1 MLGRELPAVLVSH
14 WPGMYF
20 NGEEV
25 GFQVLQEVK
34 RRLDRYDP
42 DGSKTRWMKFSEIG
56 HYWMARGLSDISVT
70 DSEQGSAVQIETHF
84 PTADFTLAV
93 DQPLQRVQVNGM
105 DLRPV
110 YSQVALA
117 QDTFWVDGARTVFA
131 FALADGTTA
140 IQLDRA

>member
-1 MLGRELPAVLVSH
+1 
-14 WPGMYF
+14 
-20 NGEEV
+20 
-25 GFQVLQEVK
+25 
-34 RRLDRYDP
+34 
-42 DGSKTRWMKFSEIG
+42 
-56 HYWMARGLSDISVT
+56 
-70 DSEQGSAVQIETHF
+70 
-84 PTADFTLAV
+84 
-93 DQPLQRVQVNGM
+93 M